1 MAART
6 VRTGFYATQCEG
18 FRNRVFFFRK
28 PVWAIVRKT
37 TLQKLNQDMFQVRV
51 SHFWSGALPCSVFV
65 EEYHL
70 PTHDVT
76 QPLTETEAALVVSRR
91 DFGFAGLR
99 MLPKKEKAVRLIT
112 NMSRRTRSKVV
123 RVKNKSNFSK
133 TSAHVNRLSVNPPS
147 DQAKPA
153 EDDKAHRSDNVTD
166 RSAMGMCSNVGGT
179 PAVGASG
186 TNVQYKRD
194 CPRSINDALIDVFW
208 C

>member
-37 TLQKLNQDMFQVRV
+37 TLQKLNQDMFQVCA

-65 EEYHL
+65 EEHHL

-112 NMSRRTRSKVV
+112 NMSRRTRSKAV
-123 RVKNKSNFSK
+123 RVKNKSDFSK
-133 TSAHVNRLSVNPPS
+133 TSAHVNRLSVDPPS

-166 RSAMGMCSNVGGT
+166 RSAMGMCNT
-179 PAVGASG
+179 SG
-186 TNVQYKRD
+186 YPSR
-194 CPRSINDALIDVFW
+194 W